1 MYSYSADIS
10 EYFLFSFLI
19 DILQLM
25 QLNLQL
31 VLTADS
37 GFSNITGKYENVVY
51 NHNSRN
57 CNEYLKKKLG
67 DKKNKKYYENINFI
81 RIHRIEF
88 DNYRL

>member
-51 NHNSRN
+51 IITIL
-57 CNEYLKKKLG
+57 ETVM
-67 DKKNKKYYENINFI
+67 NI
-81 RIHRIEF
+81 
-88 DNYRL
+88 